1 MSGGE
6 LFDKIVNEKY
16 FSEEIACNIMRQL
29 LSAVAYFHEKR
40 IIHRDLFSK
49 KFRRKKRTII
59 RNSFYIT
66 AEILKNEY
74 NEKCHLWSCR
84 AI

>member
-29 LSAVAYFHEKR
+29 LSLVEFFHKKR
-40 IIHRDLFSK
+40 IIYSDLFNK
-49 KFRRKKRTII
+49 KFRRKKRS
-59 RNSFYIT
+59 N
-66 AEILKNEY
+66 
-74 NEKCHLWSCR
+74 
-84 AI
+84 